1 MGESRRR
8 QLLTA
13 TRQTSAMIGVT
24 DGLWSLSN
32 TTAQHELENWFT
44 QRGME
49 PSMPGLHD
57 TLAFL
62 QAEQRDSRALN
73 QVARLVEAR
82 SYTADELGEAERKIR
97 VAAQAIANRVA
108 RDQRQGLCVVASGV
122 LSRMLDELG
131 VWNYTAKS
139 NLTIHFP
146 RSVSPEP
153 RYFYS
158 IDHGQFAAP
167 HAIVVAPPFAVVDV
181 TVKHQFYDEDAMR
194 HWLPSTVMAKE
205 TRPYQVT
212 SMELVSPSVRA
223 ELLKHGMTVERYLAQ
238 EKSDML
244 ELMRHLPSREV
255 TLEGGRLAYGVV
267 AVGGYQERLRDLHGA
282 NCSIDG
288 LTPIEIYE
296 RDVLPKL

>member
-1 MGESRRR
+1 MGEARHR
-8 QLLTA
+8 QLLAA
-13 TRQTSAMIGVT
+13 TRQTSDMTEVT
-24 DGLWSLSN
+24 SGLWTLSD

-57 TLAFL
+57 TPAFL

-97 VAAQAIANRVA
+97 VAAQVIANRVA

-158 IDHGQFAAP
+158 IDHGQFVAP

-181 TVKHQFYDEDAMR
+181 TVKHQFYDEDAMG
-194 HWLPSTVMAKE
+194 HWLPPMVMTKE

-212 SMELVSPSVRA
+212 SMELVSPSARA
-223 ELLKHGMTVERYLAQ
+223 EIRKQGMTVERYLAQ

-255 TLEGGRLAYGVV
+255 ALEGGQLAYGVV
-267 AVGGYQERLRDLHGA
+267 AVGGYQERLRDLDGA

-296 RDVLPKL
+296 RDVLPKM